1 MKKKIIIILLV
12 AFLLLGETISL
23 LAAEGTISQENL
35 KVNYESVNTPLDSP
49 PPTLC
54 GEGNGGGNPG

>member
-12 AFLLLGETISL
+12 AFLLLGETVSL
-23 LAAEGTISQENL
+23 FAVEGATSQEDS
-35 KVNYESVNTPLDSP
+35 KENYCVSIPSDSP
-49 PPTLC
+49 PTPC